1 MLAGMVLLPEL
12 PIVPLDDLQPF
23 LLVLAAGQVVE
34 FAVEEVFSVIGVGV
48 EWVFIVDHFMR
59 GLGEVEV
66 LIIVDFEGFQPSS
79 A

>member
-1 MLAGMVLLPEL
+1 MVLLPEL

-34 FAVEEVFSVIGVGV
+34 FAVEEVFSVIRVGV

-66 LIIVDFEGFQPSS
+66 LVIVDFEGFQPSS

>member
-1 MLAGMVLLPEL
+1 MVLLPEL

-34 FAVEEVFSVIGVGV
+34 FAVEEVFSVIRVGV